1 MKFLTFITRHVPIT
15 ILTVLLV
22 FVSWDGQI
30 YNLALAFLSNST
42 QTILGSLGIITELK
56 AGASSLGSSH
66 IPLLGGAAG
75 NLTTDLNKAFDYVS
89 FAGLLVVI
97 QTIILKLFS
106 ASVWLKFLPLVFLA
120 GSFANRVRSF
130 CVKMVLVLLL
140 INPGLSLFVYGTSVV
155 SAKMHFDLGGTLH
168 EHLLQTRTDFQQKE
182 QARKQAEDARNQQQL
197 EQAEAKGKDHI
208 SLLHKVEDA
217 VSDAGEAA
225 ALEVE
230 KAAGISFD
238 VLKAS
243 GAKLT
248 SIVLNLLAV
257 IIIVFLVLPF
267 AYVYLLTLFVKRLF
281 YKDIIIAP
289 ATKPTPEATPASMNE
304 TTEKQ
309 QP

>member
-1 MKFLTFITRHVPIT
+1 MKLLTFITRHVPIT
-15 ILTVLLV
+15 ILTLLLV
-22 FVSWDGQI
+22 FVSWNGQI
-30 YNLALAFLSNST
+30 YNLALAFLSTST
-42 QTILGSLGIITELK
+42 QTILSSLGIITELK
-56 AGASSLGSSH
+56 AAAASLGSSH

-106 ASVWLKFLPLVFLA
+106 ASVWFKFLPLVFLA
-120 GSFANRVRSF
+120 GSFVTRFRSF

-140 INPGLSLFVYGTSVV
+140 INPGLSLFVYGTSVL

-182 QARKQAEDARNQQQL
+182 QARKQAEDDRNQQQL

-208 SLLHKVEDA
+208 SLLRKVEDA
-217 VSDAGEAA
+217 VSDAGAAA

-257 IIIVFLVLPF
+257 IIIIFLVLPF

-281 YKDIIIAP
+281 YKDIAIAP
-289 ATKPTPEATPASMNE
+289 ASKPTSEATLASTNE

-309 QP
+309 HS

>member
-120 GSFANRVRSF
+120 GSFVNRVRSF

-168 EHLLQTRTDFQQKE
+168 QHLLQTRTDFQQKE
-182 QARKQAEDARNQQQL
+182 QARKQAEEARNQQQL

-208 SLLHKVEDA
+208 SLLRKVEDA

-289 ATKPTPEATPASMNE
+289 ATKSTPEETPVSMNE

-309 QP
+309 QS